1 MAGIPLPRLS
11 EPFKEEG
18 EAPSPVLDALSRL
31 SNQLPPRLKALLNL
45 TISVVLVLL
54 AVPLAWA
61 GLVERDWPSVS
72 LGAGL
77 LLLGVFNLFT

>member
-1 MAGIPLPRLS
+1 MAGGRLS
-11 EPFKEEG
+11 EPFKG
-18 EAPSPVLDALSRL
+18 EAASDSRVLDALSRL

-54 AVPLAWA
+54 SVPLLWA
-61 GLVERDWPSVS
+61 GFTQPDWPSVS

>member
-1 MAGIPLPRLS
+1 M
-11 EPFKEEG
+11 
-18 EAPSPVLDALSRL
+18 LDAMQRL

-45 TISVVLVLL
+45 AISAVLILL
-54 AVPLAWA
+54 AVPLLWA
-61 GLVERDWPSVS
+61 GVASASWSDGA

>member
-1 MAGIPLPRLS
+1 M
-11 EPFKEEG
+11 
-18 EAPSPVLDALSRL
+18 LDAMERL

-45 TISVVLVLL
+45 AISLVLFGL
-54 AVPLAWA
+54 AVPLLWA
-61 GLVERDWPSVS
+61 GVETSSWANGA

>member
-1 MAGIPLPRLS
+1 ML
-11 EPFKEEG
+11 E
-18 EAPSPVLDALSRL
+18 VLARL

-45 TISVVLVLL
+45 VITLALVMLSVPFLWRGFHEGVWSDG
-54 AVPLAWA
+54 A
-61 GLVERDWPSVS
+61 